1 MLKAISAFVFTL
13 FFSFSTQAQMA
24 EPVNWSF
31 TATKVSNTEY
41 QVTLTAS
48 IEDGWYV
55 YSQEMSKKG
64 PVPTKIDFELNP
76 NIILDGKPLEIGQ
89 RKEAFDANFNMTVIK
104 LEGKTQF
111 VQKVK
116 IVGNTPSVKGKLEF
130 MTCNGQMCM
139 PPEKVNFDVPLN
151 K

>member
-1 MLKAISAFVFTL
+1 MLKVIPTVIVTL
-13 FFSFSTQAQMA
+13 LLSFAANAQMA

-31 TATKVSNTEY
+31 TATKISNTEY
-41 QVTLTAS
+41 QVTLTAN

-55 YSQEMSKKG
+55 YSQEMPKKG
-64 PVPTKIDFELNP
+64 PVPTKIDFEHNP

-89 RKEAFDANFNMTVIK
+89 KKEGFDQNFGMNVIK

-116 IVGNTPSVKGKLEF
+116 IVGNAPSVRGNLEF

-139 PPEKVNFDVPLN
+139 PPEKLNFDVPLT